1 MKNNI
6 YKLGQICDFE
16 GGSQPP
22 KRDFIFEQKKNY
34 VRFIQI
40 RDFKSNKNLTY
51 IPISNK
57 NRLCNE
63 DDILIGRYGAS
74 VGKILTGLS
83 GAYNVALMKISPKT
97 NLIEKKFLYYYLI
110 SSSFQESLKKISAR
124 SAQNGFNKKD
134 IYDFSLNLPSKEKQ
148 KDIVDKLDFFFL
160 KNNEAINLGKKNKN
174 ILVSLQSSI
183 YQKNLN
189 KDYREIKL
197 IDVCTKITDG
207 SHFSPKVVSSGYP
220 YITVRDI
227 HDDLINFNNCKFIDK
242 KNFEILKNNGCAPL
256 KDDLLFSKDGTV
268 GKVSLVK
275 EEKDFVVLSSL
286 AILRPDKSVILPEYL
301 NIILKSPEFLNEAIE
316 KKTGAAIR
324 RIILK
329 NLKNIRIKLPELEE
343 QKKLISNFE
352 LLKKQLDDF
361 SNNLK
366 RKINNHINLNKS
378 VLKLYFE

>member
-148 KDIVDKLDFFFL
+148 KDIVDKLDFFF
-160 KNNEAINLGKKNKN
+160 
-174 ILVSLQSSI
+174 
-183 YQKNLN
+183 
-189 KDYREIKL
+189 
-197 IDVCTKITDG
+197 
-207 SHFSPKVVSSGYP
+207 
-220 YITVRDI
+220 
-227 HDDLINFNNCKFIDK
+227 
-242 KNFEILKNNGCAPL
+242 
-256 KDDLLFSKDGTV
+256 
-268 GKVSLVK
+268 
-275 EEKDFVVLSSL
+275 
-286 AILRPDKSVILPEYL
+286 
-301 NIILKSPEFLNEAIE
+301 
-316 KKTGAAIR
+316 
-324 RIILK
+324 
-329 NLKNIRIKLPELEE
+329 
-343 QKKLISNFE
+343 
-352 LLKKQLDDF
+352 
-361 SNNLK
+361 
-366 RKINNHINLNKS
+366 
-378 VLKLYFE
+378 